1 LRRHHTGF
9 ACPARLLAC
18 LILGGGLLAACAWP
32 QSTTAAGCDS
42 PARYAGVHEFGDVD
56 QPYWVIGPGPY
67 ANGDPARLYRG
78 VASKECPGFGP
89 PEASSPS
96 TSRPNIVL
104 ITTDDMNRSDL
115 RWMPHT
121 RRLLG
126 RGGVTV
132 GDFISNHP
140 LCCPARAQIL
150 TGQYGH
156 NNGVSDNV
164 GQWGG
169 YERLKRPGQHVGR
182 WLKDAGYRTAFVGK
196 HLNGW
201 EVTQRRQAGWTRFN
215 PLAEGVYEAYGMT
228 MYNDGEPR
236 TYRGVHTADLMGRLT
251 VRLVRRFSTTGDPF
265 FIWTS
270 QVPPHGMVK
279 DGRLVRPI
287 PAARHRGLFPQA
299 LPPAL
304 SSPAFNE
311 PDVSDK
317 PPWLRREPPVSVK
330 AVTDAHRARIRSL
343 QAVDEQVAATVQALR
358 ETGELPNTYV
368 FFTSDNGY
376 LMGEHRLQYKNK
388 PYEPSLRLPLLVRGP
403 GLPAGA
409 VRPVTFGLVDLAPT
423 FLDLAGAEAGMP
435 VDGRSMLPALRSGR
449 GSYSHYLIQAGGW
462 TDQPGTRWWWRGVR
476 SRSYTYVR
484 YRSGFEELYDR
495 RRDPA
500 QLRNVADDPAYRA
513 VTAAYARRLDALKT
527 CAGQS
532 CLSGGHVPTIRCLPA
547 RRTE

>member
-1 LRRHHTGF
+1 M
-9 ACPARLLAC
+9 PARRVSSV
-18 LILGGGLLAACAWP
+18 LLAALLGAGLLSP
-32 QSTTAAGCDS
+32 LPAAAMKDCRGFAA
-42 PARYAGVHEFGDVD
+42 PA
-56 QPYWVIGPGPY
+56 
-67 ANGDPARLYRG
+67 PA
-78 VASKECPGFGP
+78 ATP
-89 PEASSPS
+89 
-96 TSRPNIVL
+96 SRPNIVL

-126 RGGVTV
+126 RQGVTV

-150 TGQYGH
+150 TGQYAQ
-156 NNGVSDNV
+156 NNGVSDNEISR
-164 GQWGG
+164 WGG
-169 YERLKRPGQHVGR
+169 YKRLKHPGQHVGR

-201 EVTQRRQAGWTRFN
+201 EFAKSRQPGWTRFN
-215 PLAEGVYEAYGMT
+215 PLAEGVYKAYGMT
-228 MYNDGEPR
+228 MYNDGKPR
-236 TYRGVHTADLMGRLT
+236 TYTGVHTADLMGRLT
-251 VRLVRRFSTTGDPF
+251 VRLVRRFSATGDPF

-270 QVPPHGMVK
+270 QVPPHGMFR
-279 DGRLVRPI
+279 DGEWVRPI

-317 PPWLRREPPVSVK
+317 PRWLQRQPLVSVE

-343 QAVDEQVAATVQALR
+343 QAVDEQVAATVRALR
-358 ETGELPNTYV
+358 ETGELRSTYV

-388 PYEPSLRLPLLVRGP
+388 AYEPALRLPLLVRGP
-403 GLPAGA
+403 GLPTGA
-409 VRPVTFGLVDLAPT
+409 VRPVMFGLPDLAPT
-423 FLDLAGAEAGMP
+423 FLDLAGAEAEVP

-462 TDQPGTRWWWRGVR
+462 TDQPGARWWWRGVR
-476 SRSYTYVR
+476 SRTYTYVR

-500 QLRNVADDPAYRA
+500 QLRNVADDPAYRP
-513 VTAAYARRLDALKT
+513 VMAAYARRLDALKNCAEQT
-527 CAGQS
+527 CRF
-532 CLSGGHVPTIRCLPA
+532 GGVPR
-547 RRTE
+547 